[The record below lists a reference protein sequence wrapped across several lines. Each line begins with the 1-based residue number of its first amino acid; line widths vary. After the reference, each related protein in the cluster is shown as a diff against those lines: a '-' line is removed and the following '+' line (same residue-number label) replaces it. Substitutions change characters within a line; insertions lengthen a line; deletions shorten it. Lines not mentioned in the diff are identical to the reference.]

1 MFLNSVIKVS
11 KATKK
16 ICQIIFILGIFAI
29 FSFSSLDANA
39 TTKKVSSNDYRFV
52 EYADTYLFDNSDGTE
67 LFMDIYNPIKGS
79 QTSIDGKEKPTIIF
93 IFGGGFK
100 GGKRDNKEYLPWFK
114 TMTNNGYRI
123 ISIDYRLGLKN
134 CTKVGIGALKDI
146 HNAIHMA
153 VVDLFCA
160 VDYIIKNAGSLNID
174 PNNLVI
180 SGSSAGAITALQA
193 DYELCNHSK
202 DAALMPEGFKFAGV
216 MAFSGAVL
224 SQKGRVKY
232 QREPAPTL
240 FLHGTKDKIVTYKS
254 IRFFNWGFF
263 GAHKLTK
270 RFKRF
275 GYNYNTL
282 RYLGHGHDIANSMNK
297 TVPEQ
302 LIFLENNVMK
312 HSRRI
317 VDSVID
323 DPKLV
328 YKLGF
333 KNLKELY
340 AK

>member
-180 SGSSAGAITALQA
+180 SGSSAGAITALQ
-193 DYELCNHSK
+193 D
-202 DAALMPEGFKFAGV
+202 
-216 MAFSGAVL
+216 
-224 SQKGRVKY
+224 R
-232 QREPAPTL
+232 
-240 FLHGTKDKIVTYKS
+240 KS
-254 IRFFNWGFF
+254 
-263 GAHKLTK
+263 
-270 RFKRF
+270 
-275 GYNYNTL
+275 
-282 RYLGHGHDIANSMNK
+282 
-297 TVPEQ
+297 V
-302 LIFLENNVMK
+302 V
-312 HSRRI
+312 
-317 VDSVID
+317 
-323 DPKLV
+323 
-328 YKLGF
+328 
-333 KNLKELY
+333 
-340 AK
+340 